1 MFGNSNK
8 YIQLVGG
15 FVAIVFGVLQGID
28 WIFNKYEI
36 DSFYFNLILLI
47 LISTFI
53 LSVVVYFRKR
63 SKSIKQN
70 KKLSK
75 KSKAGLLIGVFL
87 TAVLIIIFIYFFR
100 KINTNQNLVNQTIPE
115 IIDLYDNGKINQVF
129 SKTKSLLSKYPNNKI
144 LKNYFEKSSGYAYL
158 KTNLDGVKVSIQYG
172 ND

>member
-63 SKSIKQN
+63 SKSSKQN

-75 KSKAGLLIGVFL
+75 KSKAGLFIGIFL
-87 TAVLIIIFIYFFR
+87 TAVLIIIFIYFF
-100 KINTNQNLVNQTIPE
+100 
-115 IIDLYDNGKINQVF
+115 
-129 SKTKSLLSKYPNNKI
+129 
-144 LKNYFEKSSGYAYL
+144 
-158 KTNLDGVKVSIQYG
+158 
-172 ND
+172 